1 MKKLTI
7 VGLVIVFIVFGVGG
21 TSFSQT
27 LYQKKQSDQDN
38 RQMKYN
44 PYQNK
49 WTYEEKDSR
58 LKYNPYQNEWKF
70 KKPGEKLRYNPF
82 ENKWE

>member
-7 VGLVIVFIVFGVGG
+7 VGGVIVFIVFGVGS

-27 LYQKKQSDQDN
+27 LYQKKQSNQDN

-70 KKPGEKLRYNPF
+70 KKSGEKFRYNPY

>member
-7 VGLVIVFIVFGVGG
+7 VVLVIVFGVGG

-27 LYQKKQSDQDN
+27 LYQKESDQNN

-58 LKYNPYQNEWKF
+58 LEYNPYQNEWKF

>member
-7 VGLVIVFIVFGVGG
+7 VVLVIVFGVGG

>member
-44 PYQNK
+44 PYQN
-49 WTYEEKDSR
+49 E
-58 LKYNPYQNEWKF
+58 
-70 KKPGEKLRYNPF
+70 
-82 ENKWE
+82 